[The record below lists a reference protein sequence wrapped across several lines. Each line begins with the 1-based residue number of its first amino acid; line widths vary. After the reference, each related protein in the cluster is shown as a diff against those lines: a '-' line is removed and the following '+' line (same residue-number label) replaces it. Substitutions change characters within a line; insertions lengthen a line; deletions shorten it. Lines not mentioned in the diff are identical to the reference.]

1 MTDIALEFDRNG
13 LIPVVVQDHLTG
25 EVRMLAHA
33 TIEAVR
39 ATLDSGR
46 ATFWS
51 RSRNELWEKGR
62 TSGNTLAVQRVLVDC
77 DDDCIIY
84 AVEPTGATCHTG
96 APSCFFQTM
105 DGVGSKRQHG
115 TQPQTLLARLEAELQ
130 ARKSST
136 AAKSY
141 TKSLLEG
148 GPDAIGAKIRE
159 EADELARAIAN
170 ESDERVAEEAADVV
184 YHALVG
190 LVSRGV
196 AWRDVLAVLEAR
208 ARSKMSGHDEK
219 AARLAKALEGRVGR
233 GTIP

>member
-39 ATLDSGR
+39 ATMSSGR

-77 DDDCIIY
+77 DDDCVIY

-105 DGVGSKRQHG
+105 DGRGAKHQHG
-115 TQPQTLLARLEAELQ
+115 TQPQTLMARLESELQ

-148 GPDAIGAKIRE
+148 GAEKIGAKIRE
-159 EADELARAIAN
+159 EADELARAIAD

-190 LVSRGV
+190 LASRGV
-196 AWRDVLAVLEAR
+196 AWRDVLAVLETR
-208 ARSKMSGHDEK
+208 ARSKLSGHEEK
-219 AARLAKALEGRVGR
+219 LARLEKGLEGRVGR

>member
-1 MTDIALEFDRNG
+1 MTEIALEFDRNG

-39 ATLDSGR
+39 ATLDSGK

-62 TSGNTLAVQRVLVDC
+62 TSGNTLAVHRVLVDC
-77 DDDCIIY
+77 DEDCLIY

-105 DGVGSKRQHG
+105 DTTGATQQHG
-115 TQPQTLLARLEAELQ
+115 TQPQTMIARLEAELV
-130 ARKSST
+130 ARESST
-136 AAKSY
+136 ATKSY
-141 TKSLLEG
+141 TKSLLDA
-148 GPDAIGAKIRE
+148 GPEKIGAKVRE
-159 EADELARAIAN
+159 EADEFGRAIAG
-170 ESDERVAEEAADVV
+170 EEDDRVAAEAADVV
-184 YHALVG
+184 YHLLVG
-190 LVSRGV
+190 LRARGV

-208 ARSKMSGHDEK
+208 ARSKMSGHEEK
-219 AARLAKALEGRVGR
+219 ASRLAKAIEERVGR
-233 GTIP
+233 STIP

>member
-1 MTDIALEFDRNG
+1 MTDIALEFDREG

-39 ATLDSGR
+39 ATLDSGK

-77 DDDCIIY
+77 DDDCLIY
-84 AVEPTGATCHTG
+84 SVEPTGATCHTG

-105 DGVGSKRQHG
+105 REGGAPEQHG
-115 TQPQTLLARLEAELQ
+115 TQPQTVLARLEAELEL
-130 ARKSST
+130 RKAST
-136 AAKSY
+136 ATKSY

-148 GPDAIGAKIRE
+148 GPEKIGGKIRE
-159 EADELARAIAN
+159 EADELSRAIAD

-184 YHALVG
+184 YHMLVG
-190 LVSRGV
+190 LASRGV
-196 AWRDVLAVLEAR
+196 AWRDVLSVLDAR
-208 ARSKMSGHDEK
+208 ARSKMSGHEEK
-219 AARLAKALEGRVGR
+219 ASRLERAFAERIGRS
-233 GTIP
+233 TIP